1 MKISDLVDRDNIVL
15 DLRAPD
21 KAQVLRELS
30 RRAGSAL
37 SIGQDVILSAL
48 QAREALGSTGLGRGF
63 ALPHA
68 RLDQLNDFF
77 ALFARLARPVNFA
90 SIDDKPIDLVIL
102 LLIPANAGKEHL
114 ATLAALA
121 RPLRDQTLLQRL
133 REAANVDAL
142 YDLLAGP

>member
-68 RLDQLNDFF
+68 RLDQLNEFF
-77 ALFARLARPVNFA
+77 ALFARLARPVDFA

-102 LLIPANAGKEHL
+102 LLIPAKAGKEHL

-121 RPLRDQTLLQRL
+121 RPLRDQ
-133 REAANVDAL
+133 
-142 YDLLAGP
+142 